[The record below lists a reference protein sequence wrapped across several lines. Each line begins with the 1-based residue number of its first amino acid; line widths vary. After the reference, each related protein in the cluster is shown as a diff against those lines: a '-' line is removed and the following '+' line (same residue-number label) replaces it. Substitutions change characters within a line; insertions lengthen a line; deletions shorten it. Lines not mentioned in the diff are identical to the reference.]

1 MSRAA
6 SPETRRFGSFEEFW
20 PFYVAEHGRT
30 ATRALHF
37 AGTTAGLLLV
47 AGSLWGGKPVLLLA
61 ALLVAYG
68 LAWAGHFAI
77 ERNRPATFRYP
88 IWSLQGDFR
97 MYGLMWR
104 GRMSSE
110 IERLRAIGSAAAG
123 PAAGRGSV

>member
-1 MSRAA
+1 MSAA
-6 SPETRRFGSFEEFW
+6 SPGTRRLGSFEEFW
-20 PFYVAEHGRT
+20 PFYVGEHGRA

-37 AGTTAGLLLV
+37 AGTSAG
-47 AGSLWGGKPVLLLA
+47 LLLA
-61 ALLVAYG
+61 ALALWKGEPILLLAAFVVSYG
-68 LAWAGHFAI
+68 LAWAGHFLV

-110 IERLRAIGSAAAG
+110 VERLRAAGSAAAG
-123 PAAGRGSV
+123 AATGRESV